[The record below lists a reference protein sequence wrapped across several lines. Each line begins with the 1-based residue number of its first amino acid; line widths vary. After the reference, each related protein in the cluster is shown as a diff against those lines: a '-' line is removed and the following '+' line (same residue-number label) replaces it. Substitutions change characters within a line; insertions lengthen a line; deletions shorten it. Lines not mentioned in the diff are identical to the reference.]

1 MFARSVYLHLKS
13 NRLAEFM
20 QAIDQKVVPMLRT
33 HKGFQDELSL
43 VVPNGTE
50 AVSITLW
57 DRLEDAENYGRGG
70 YPEALR
76 DLAKVTEGS
85 PQVQIHEVTNS
96 TFHKIISQAAV

>member
-20 QAIDQKVVPMLRT
+20 QAIDKKVVPMLRT
-33 HKGFQDELSL
+33 HKGFHDELSL

-57 DRLEDAENYGRGG
+57 DRREDAENYGRGEIG
-70 YPEALR
+70 RAH
-76 DLAKVTEGS
+76 V
-85 PQVQIHEVTNS
+85 
-96 TFHKIISQAAV
+96 

>member
-13 NRLAEFM
+13 DCVAQFT
-20 QAIDQKVVPMLRT
+20 QTIDQKVVPMLRT
-33 HKGFQDELSL
+33 HRGFQDELSL
-43 VVPNGTE
+43 VVPSGTE

-57 DRLEDAENYGRGG
+57 DRREDAENYGRGG
-70 YPEALR
+70 YSEALR

-96 TFHKIISQAAV
+96 TFHKVLSQAAV